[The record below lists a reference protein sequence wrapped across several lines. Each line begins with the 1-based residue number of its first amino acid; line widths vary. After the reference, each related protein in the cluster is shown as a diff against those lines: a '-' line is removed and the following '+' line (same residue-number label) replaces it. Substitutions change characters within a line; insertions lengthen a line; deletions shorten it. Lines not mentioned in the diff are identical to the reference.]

1 MKNEKFKKQTI
12 KGFGTIR
19 WTKYAPARERGDCRV
34 TLERAIRRAGG
45 LDVKATNRI
54 GFDDQPIV
62 GEIVC

>member
-1 MKNEKFKKQTI
+1 MDEVRACQ
-12 KGFGTIR
+12 
-19 WTKYAPARERGDCRV
+19 RERGDCRV